1 MIEVEERGSWYVVM
15 INGQMLGKFGHQFD
29 ANRFAIMLLEAGEA
43 ASVTL
48 VSGLVLDT
56 F

>member
-1 MIEVEERGSWYVVM
+1 MTVVSRAGNWYVVM
-15 INGQMLGKFGHQFD
+15 INGQMIGKFGHQFD

-43 ASVTL
+43 VSVTL